1 MKNILSAVLSL
12 FICSFIFAQ
21 TSAADSTAKA
31 NAEKQATKMATLL
44 LKKDYKGFSAYTY
57 HTIVKMMGGLDKMAS
72 YMQKSFKDMETE
84 GYTIDTVTIKDCSNI
99 THTATQLQ
107 CTLTEVIELSY
118 TKGKLIQQSTLIGM
132 SNNKG
137 VNWTFIDTHGASLAQ
152 LQKTVK
158 ELSNT
163 LIIPEQPKP
172 VLVPN

>member
-1 MKNILSAVLSL
+1 MKNILSAIVSL

-21 TSAADSTAKA
+21 PPAADSVAKA
-31 NAEKQATKMATLL
+31 NAEKQATKMAQLL

-57 HTIVKMMGGLDKMAS
+57 PSIVKMMGGLDKMAA
-72 YMQKSFKDMETE
+72 YMQKSFKSMEAE
-84 GYTIDTVTIKDCSNI
+84 GFTIDTVTIKDCSDI
-99 THTATQLQ
+99 KHTATQFQ

-118 TKGKLIQQSTLIGM
+118 TKGKLIQQSSLIGI

-137 VNWTFIDTHGASLAQ
+137 VSWTFIDTHGASLAQ

-163 LIIPEQPKP
+163 LVIPVQPKP
-172 VLVPN
+172 VVVPN

>member
-21 TSAADSTAKA
+21 TPAADSTAKA

-57 HTIVKMMGGLDKMAS
+57 PSIVKMMGGLDKMAA
-72 YMQKSFKDMETE
+72 YMQKNFKGMEAE
-84 GYTIDTVTIKDCSNI
+84 GFTIDTVTIKDCSNI
-99 THTATQLQ
+99 THTATQFQ

-118 TKGKLIQQSTLIGM
+118 TKGKLIQQSTLIGF

-137 VNWTFIDTHGASLAQ
+137 VSWTFMDTHGAGLVE

-158 ELSNT
+158 EISNK
-163 LIIPEQPKP
+163 LVIPEQPKP
-172 VLVPN
+172 VVVPN